1 MEYLQRWTDEK
12 NQADGSLLQ
21 FITISSKNEQRKRN
35 KRNVF
40 FLKNT
45 FPLIAGIRKKS
56 APSLRFNESDLSAP
70 LFIMECAGFQQ
81 CVAQLTNY
89 MQTIPGC
96 QRVICD
102 GLRPSVR
109 QQPDSTQ
116 PDCSHRRMEA
126 EVDHHPDGCAPERS
140 EDSLQ
145 PLFSS
150 HSPFQPVSCSTPSH
164 EKAFAPPS
172 PWLSPSFSTFVS
184 SPSFV
189 SSPLSTDASFFSISP
204 TTCQLAP
211 PALGCSTAST
221 PPPASRGGSPPSS
234 ASPVWR
240 PWF

>member
-1 MEYLQRWTDEK
+1 
-12 NQADGSLLQ
+12 
-21 FITISSKNEQRKRN
+21 
-35 KRNVF
+35 
-40 FLKNT
+40 
-45 FPLIAGIRKKS
+45 
-56 APSLRFNESDLSAP
+56 
-70 LFIMECAGFQQ
+70 MECAGFQQ
-81 CVAQLTNY
+81 CVAQLTTY
-89 MQTIPGC
+89 MQKIPGC
-96 QRVICD
+96 QRMIFD

-109 QQPDSTQ
+109 QQPSTTR
-116 PDCSHRRMEA
+116 PDLSHRQMEG
-126 EVDHHPDGCAPERS
+126 EVDNHATSGCAPERH

-164 EKAFAPPS
+164 ENAFAPPS

-204 TTCQLAP
+204 PTSQLAP
-211 PALGCSTAST
+211 PVLGCSTATT
-221 PPPASRGGSPPSS
+221 PPPASREGSPPNS